1 MRPAGRS
8 ASVLLRVLGGLHLL
22 LLLWPPATRGQIIDG
37 MSFAMCSSP
46 PDRDFAVL
54 SEPYRNETV
63 FAVGTTVEYE
73 CRPGYR
79 KVSDERQI
87 ACRPMIGWTR
97 LSEFC
102 TKMSCPNPAPLV
114 NGDIQIPANRLFGEV
129 MVFSCHA
136 GHALFGEE
144 TARCIVVGDNVEW
157 SNENPTCT
165 EIFCPEPPR
174 IKHGRVSTGREERYV
189 YNHIVRYSCDEGY
202 SLVGEDYIQ
211 CSLIKNEGVWSFP
224 GPTCE
229 GYEAT
234 ENNFPLFRRSGTHSD
249 PSTLIV
255 GIVAGVVII
264 GSIGVGVGLW
274 KFMGARPRP

>member
-1 MRPAGRS
+1 
-8 ASVLLRVLGGLHLL
+8 
-22 LLLWPPATRGQIIDG
+22 

-63 FAVGTTVEYE
+63 FAVGATVEYE

-229 GYEAT
+229 G
-234 ENNFPLFRRSGTHSD
+234 NNVLYSDIFALFLYLDLYRDCRDSVYSLKNECKMFLHAFFYGTQFFITFSEG
-249 PSTLIV
+249 SMALYTYIYMTTYVKYLIF
-255 GIVAGVVII
+255 I
-264 GSIGVGVGLW
+264 
-274 KFMGARPRP
+274 K

>member
-165 EIFCPEPPR
+165 
-174 IKHGRVSTGREERYV
+174 
-189 YNHIVRYSCDEGY
+189 
-202 SLVGEDYIQ
+202 
-211 CSLIKNEGVWSFP
+211 
-224 GPTCE
+224 